1 MYAVL
6 SFSLSL
12 SLSTTTTTTTTTR
25 YLHQVVPGNSGHRKH
40 PLFFLSCRSAKAID
54 ARGPEAHSRVGNV
67 DRSLI
72 EDIPEEEDDE
82 DDGEGGLG
90 AGGGRVSLRALS
102 KTFRS
107 GSSGAVVAL
116 DGLTLDMLPGQI
128 FALLGHNGAGKS
140 TAISLLTGLSRA
152 TSGSASIFGQQISE
166 NMDEIRQDMGYC
178 EFLVLFILL
187 PIHARVLNTCTSVL
201 CAQRLPR

>member
-1 MYAVL
+1 MMECISWRMSLLRDYAAEL
-6 SFSLSL
+6 WF
-12 SLSTTTTTTTTTR
+12 T
-25 YLHQVVPGNSGHRKH
+25 H

-82 DDGEGGLG
+82 DDGE
-90 AGGGRVSLRALS
+90 GGGRVSLRALS

-152 TSGSASIFGQQISE
+152 TSGSASIFGQQISA
-166 NMDEIRQDMGYC
+166 
-178 EFLVLFILL
+178 
-187 PIHARVLNTCTSVL
+187 AR
-201 CAQRLPR
+201 P